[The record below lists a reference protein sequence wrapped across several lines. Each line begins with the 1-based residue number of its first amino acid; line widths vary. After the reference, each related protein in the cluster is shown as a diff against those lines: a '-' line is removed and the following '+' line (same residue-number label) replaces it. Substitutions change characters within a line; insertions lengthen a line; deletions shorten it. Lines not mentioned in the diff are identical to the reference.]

1 MNIFSPD
8 DIVKTVIGLKIFS
21 PYILSKPNKRRIM
34 LEDKKKKK
42 NPGQK
47 LLASLPS
54 MTVLLQNDEVVNLI
68 AEYPERYVQ
77 KCLRE
82 ILDDTRQ
89 KILKGK
95 ITDAEQTPDISD
107 VISLARKRVKAGL
120 GNKIMRVINGAGVIL
135 HTGLGR
141 AALSDSALDALT
153 EASTRYSL
161 LATDR
166 DSGKRGDRFSHT
178 DELLCELTGA
188 EASLVVNNNSAAVML
203 ALNTFGAGK
212 ESIVSRGELVEIGG
226 AFRIPDVMERSGTI
240 MVEVGTT
247 NKTHLRDYRNAITEE
262 TSLLLKVHTSNY
274 RIEGFHGEVGEAEM
288 SALAREKNL
297 ITVMDLG
304 SGAMVDIRRWGVAH
318 EPTVPQ
324 AVKDGMDIITFSG
337 DKMLGGPQCGILIGK
352 KELIAQMKVNPL
364 MRAFRC
370 GKLTLSALNGTLR
383 LFLNPDTLP
392 QTHPVY
398 EMIGTPMDVIK
409 LRAQRLAR
417 RLRAIEGFKEAI
429 DISIGTGLTEMGSGS
444 LPARGIA
451 THVVAMTPKA
461 CSAENLSTALR
472 QATPPLFTRIEEEQV
487 KIDARTITDKEVV
500 WIGEVMREVLGRI

>member
-1 MNIFSPD
+1 MPEN
-8 DIVKTVIGLKIFS
+8 
-21 PYILSKPNKRRIM
+21 
-34 LEDKKKKK
+34 KKKKK

-54 MTVLLQNDEVVNLI
+54 MTVLLQHEDVTDLIND
-68 AEYPERYVQ
+68 YPERYVQ

-82 ILDDTRQ
+82 VLDNTRQ
-89 KILKGK
+89 KMLKGK
-95 ITDAEQTPDISD
+95 ITDASQALDI
-107 VISLARKRVKAGL
+107 VAIIAMARKRVKAGL

-141 AALSDSALDALT
+141 AALADSALDALT
-153 EASTRYSL
+153 EASARYSL

-203 ALNTFGAGK
+203 ALNTFGEGK

-226 AFRIPDVMERSGTI
+226 AFRIPDVMERSGTK

-274 RIEGFHGEVGEAEM
+274 RIEGFHQEVPEVEL
-288 SALAREKNL
+288 SELARENEL

-304 SGAMVDIRRWGVAH
+304 SGAMVDIRKWGVAH

-337 DKMLGGPQCGILIGK
+337 DKMLGGPQCGILIGR

-383 LFLNPDTLP
+383 LFLDPDKLP
-392 QTHPVY
+392 ETHPVY
-398 EMIGTPMDVIK
+398 AMIGTPLDIIK
-409 LRAQRLAR
+409 RRAQRIAR
-417 RLRAIEGFKEAI
+417 RLRALQGFKEAI
-429 DISIGTGLTEMGSGS
+429 EVSIGTGLTEMGSGS
-444 LPARGIA
+444 LPARGIT
-451 THVVAMTPKA
+451 THTVDMTPKV

-472 QATPPLFTRIEEEQV
+472 QATPPLFTRIEDEQV
-487 KIDARTITDKEVV
+487 KIDARTVTDKEVV
-500 WIGEVMREVLGRI
+500 WIDGVMREVLGRI

>member
-1 MNIFSPD
+1 MP
-8 DIVKTVIGLKIFS
+8 
-21 PYILSKPNKRRIM
+21 
-34 LEDKKKKK
+34 EDKKQSKS
-42 NPGQK
+42 NPKQK

-54 MTVLLQNDEVVNLI
+54 MTVLLQQEEVVGLI
-68 AEYPERYVQ
+68 ADYPESYVQ
-77 KCLRE
+77 KCLR
-82 ILDDTRQ
+82 IVLDDTRQ
-89 KILKGK
+89 KMLKGE
-95 ITDAEQTPDISD
+95 ITDASTTPDMSK
-107 VISLARKRVKAGL
+107 VISIARARVKAGL

-141 AALSDSALDALT
+141 AALADSALDALM
-153 EASTRYSL
+153 EASARYSL

-247 NKTHLRDYRNAITEE
+247 NKTHLRDYRNAITEQ

-274 RIEGFHGEVGEAEM
+274 RIEGFHYEVPESEL
-288 SALAREKNL
+288 SALAQEKNL

-324 AVKDGMDIITFSG
+324 AVADGMDIITFSG

-352 KELIAQMKVNPL
+352 KELIDKMKVNPL

-398 EMIGTPMDVIK
+398 AMIATPLDVIK
-409 LRAQRLAR
+409 RRAQRIAR
-417 RLRAIEGFKEAI
+417 RLRALEGFKEAI
-429 DISIGTGLTEMGSGS
+429 DISIAPGLTEMGSGS
-444 LPARGIA
+444 LPARGIP
-451 THVVAMTPKA
+451 THVVAMTPKS
-461 CSAENLSTALR
+461 CSAEKLSTLLR
-472 QATPPLFTRIEEEQV
+472 QATPPLFTRIEDEQV
-487 KIDARTITDKEVV
+487 KIDARTVADAEVA
-500 WIGEVMREVLGRI
+500 WIGEVMGQVLGKV